1 MGSLHYSLDPGAR
14 TTEVN
19 SFESWKEVQIQ
30 IEVSSLVFL
39 KQRMKTKMSVKTR
52 R

>member
-1 MGSLHYSLDPGAR
+1 MDSIHYSLEPGAR
-14 TTEVN
+14 MTEVN

-39 KQRMKTKMSVKTR
+39 KKRMKTKMTVKTR